1 MASLKA
7 WYFRNPDLARE
18 TSAAA
23 VSSLLLMLLPDAAP
37 ASPSRSYAYL
47 ASANNAKSAAE
58 RCENESYDV
67 AIQACSE
74 VIRNDRRAAWAY
86 NNRGL
91 ELRKKHVLEK
101 AISDFSEAIR
111 LKPDFAEAYYNRG
124 RTQGADTS
132 DAIVDC
138 DEAIKINPKY
148 AEAYNSRG
156 DAWEKRGEVNRAIA
170 DYQKAIRVN
179 PNFELAKLN
188 LKTLL
193 SAQAREQ
200 TNVAAQPAP
209 QRQAAFP
216 QVVSAS
222 MSCQSYAD
230 FAVQQ
235 FRSKSLLQCDGG
247 QQEWWR
253 DDYRYHYDWCASLP
267 ANSALPIKGIA
278 DREKVLAKCEAIDT
292 AQRDPLPPETA
303 SPPQVAQSQAVPSAP
318 AQTSPAAAVAGWT
331 KHDVTIP
338 LKSHPDEPAKGT
350 LGIRTGPRSEDLIGV
365 LKPGQTG
372 GVFVMGHS
380 VDRLLQMMMTLS
392 RESWDIVDSPSMGLL
407 QRGDI
412 ITVAAGRAV
421 SGDSD
426 LLSVVR
432 ASTPGTPMKL
442 EVWRYRDGLQ
452 QLESALWQRA
462 QSNDAGATFVLGVF
476 EQIPAQGV
484 PNYERAFAFFHRA
497 AALGHLRAM
506 EFAAF
511 AYRTGRGADKNP
523 AEAEKWYRRSAER
536 GSADGMF
543 NLALLMSEGQPGQAT
558 QAEAFRL
565 MERAASRGLLVA
577 YYQLAKYSDIGHGT
591 ARNPAAGAQ
600 HLFDA
605 VRKGSVASLT
615 GFPRD
620 STGWKPSTE
629 FVAALQ
635 RLLRDASVYHGPLDG
650 TLGPEVIAGLT
661 RLQKGGTP

>member
-7 WYFRNPDLARE
+7 WCFRNPVLTRE
-18 TSAAA
+18 LFAAA
-23 VSSLLLMLLPDAAP
+23 VSGLLLMLLPDAAP
-37 ASPSRSYAYL
+37 VSLSHSYAEL
-47 ASANNAKSAAE
+47 ASANNVQSAAE
-58 RCENESYDV
+58 RCENENYDA

-91 ELRKKHVLEK
+91 ELKKKHELEK

-124 RTQGADTS
+124 RTQGADTGA
-132 DAIVDC
+132 AIADF
-138 DEAIKINPKY
+138 DEAIRINPKY

-156 DAWEKRGEVNRAIA
+156 DAWEKRGEVNKAIA
-170 DYQKAIRVN
+170 DYQEAIRVN
-179 PNFELAKLN
+179 PNYELAKLN

-193 SAQAREQ
+193 STQAREK

-216 QVVSAS
+216 EVASAS
-222 MSCQSYAD
+222 LSCQSYAD

-247 QQEWWR
+247 QREWWSG
-253 DDYRYHYDWCASLP
+253 DYRYHYDWCASLP

-278 DREKVLAKCEAIDT
+278 DREKVLAKCESFDT
-292 AQRDPLPPETA
+292 AQGRPPPATG
-303 SPPQVAQSQAVPSAP
+303 SSPQVAQSQAAPSAS

-331 KHDVTIP
+331 KRDVTIP
-338 LKSHPDEPAKGT
+338 LHAHRDDPTKGA

-372 GVFVMGHS
+372 GVFVVGHN
-380 VDRLLQMMMTLS
+380 
-392 RESWDIVDSPSMGLL
+392 VDSPSMGLL

-412 ITVAAGRAV
+412 ITLAAGRAV
-421 SGDSD
+421 SGDRD

-432 ASTPGTPMKL
+432 ASSPGTPMKL
-442 EVWRYRDGLQ
+442 EVWRYRDGLR

-462 QSNDAGATFVLGVF
+462 QSNDAGATFVLGIF
-476 EQIPAQGV
+476 EQYPASGP
-484 PNYERAFAFFHRA
+484 PNHNRAFAYFHRA

-506 EFAAF
+506 ESTGL
-511 AYRTGRGADKNP
+511 AYQTGRGAEKNP
-523 AEAEKWYRRSAER
+523 AEAEKWHRRSIER
-536 GSADGMF
+536 GSASGMF
-543 NLALLMSEGQPGQAT
+543 NLALLIDEGLPGRAGE
-558 QAEAFRL
+558 AEAFRL
-565 MERAASRGLLVA
+565 MEGAASRGMLAA
-577 YYQLAKYSDIGHGT
+577 YYQLAKWSDLGRGT

-605 VRKGSVASLT
+605 VRKGSVDSLT
-615 GFPRD
+615 SFPRD
-620 STGWKPSTE
+620 SRGWKPSAE

-635 RLLRDASVYHGPLDG
+635 RLLRDAGVYHGPLDS
-650 TLGPEVIAGLT
+650 TLSPEVIAGLT

>member
-7 WYFRNPDLARE
+7 RCFRNPVLTRE
-18 TSAAA
+18 LFAAA
-23 VSSLLLMLLPDAAP
+23 VSGLLLMLLPNAAP
-37 ASPSRSYAYL
+37 ASMSSQSYVNL
-47 ASANNAKSAAE
+47 ASAENAQSAAE
-58 RCENESYDV
+58 RCENEGYDT

-91 ELRKKHVLEK
+91 EFRKKHELEK

-132 DAIVDC
+132 AAIADF

-156 DAWEKRGEVNRAIA
+156 DAWEKRGEVTKAIA

-179 PNFELAKLN
+179 PNYELAKLN

-193 SAQAREQ
+193 SAQARE
-200 TNVAAQPAP
+200 TMNVAAQPAS
-209 QRQAAFP
+209 QQLAAAAAP
-216 QVVSAS
+216 AS
-222 MSCQSYAD
+222 LSCQSYAD

-235 FRSKSLLQCDGG
+235 FRSRSLLQCDGG
-247 QQEWWR
+247 QQEWWSG
-253 DDYRYHYDWCASLP
+253 DYRYHYDWCASLP

-278 DREKVLAKCEAIDT
+278 DREKVLAKCESIDT
-292 AQRDPLPPETA
+292 AQRALLPPGTG
-303 SPPQVAQSQAVPSAP
+303 SSPQVAQPQAASSAS
-318 AQTSPAAAVAGWT
+318 AQTSPAVAVAGWT

-338 LKSHPDEPAKGT
+338 LKSRPDDPTKGA

-365 LKPGQTG
+365 LKPGQTSG
-372 GVFVMGHS
+372 AFVIG
-380 VDRLLQMMMTLS
+380 LN
-392 RESWDIVDSPSMGLL
+392 VDSPSMGLL

-412 ITVAAGRAV
+412 ITRAAGRAI
-421 SGDSD
+421 SGDLALS
-426 LLSVVR
+426 SVVR
-432 ASTPGTPMKL
+432 ASSPGTPMTL
-442 EVWRYRDGLQ
+442 EVWRYRDGLR

-476 EQIPAQGV
+476 EQIPANYDRLTEFFFKEIPAPGV
-484 PNYERAFAFFHRA
+484 PNYKRAFEFFHRA
-497 AALGHLRAM
+497 AALGHVRAM
-506 EFAAF
+506 EYVAV
-511 AYRTGRGADKNP
+511 AYQTGRGAEKNQ
-523 AEAEKWYRRSAER
+523 AEAEKWLRRSVER
-536 GSADGMF
+536 GSANAMF
-543 NLALLMSEGQPGQAT
+543 NLALLISEGLPGQAT
-558 QAEAFRL
+558 EAEAFRL

-577 YYQLAKYSDIGHGT
+577 YYHLAKYSDLGSGT
-591 ARNPAAGAQ
+591 ARNAVAGAQ
-600 HLFDA
+600 YLFDA
-605 VRKGSVASLT
+605 VRKGSVAALT
-615 GFPRD
+615 SFPKD
-620 STGWKPSTE
+620 SRGWKPSAE

-635 RLLRDASVYHGPLDG
+635 RLLRDAGVYHGPLDG

>member
-1 MASLKA
+1 MASFKA
-7 WYFRNPDLARE
+7 WCFRNPVLARE
-18 TSAAA
+18 ICAAA
-23 VSSLLLMLLPDAAP
+23 ASGLLLMLVPDAAP

-47 ASANNAKSAAE
+47 ASNNAKSAAE
-58 RCENESYDV
+58 RCENESYDI

-91 ELRKKHVLEK
+91 ELRKKHELEK

-132 DAIVDC
+132 AAIADF

-222 MSCQSYAD
+222 LTCQSYAD

-247 QQEWWR
+247 QQEWWSA
-253 DDYRYHYDWCASLP
+253 DYRYHYDWCESLP

-278 DREKVLAKCEAIDT
+278 DREKVLAKCESIDT
-292 AQRDPLPPETA
+292 AQRDPLPPATA
-303 SPPQVAQSQAVPSAP
+303 SPPQVAQSQAAPSAS

-338 LKSHPDEPAKGT
+338 LKSHPDDPKGA
-350 LGIRTGPRSEDLIGV
+350 LGIRTGPRSEDMIGV

-372 GVFVMGHS
+372 GVFVLGHN
-380 VDRLLQMMMTLS
+380 
-392 RESWDIVDSPSMGLL
+392 VDSPSMGLL

-412 ITVAAGRAV
+412 ITLAAGRAI
-421 SGDSD
+421 SGDPD
-426 LLSVVR
+426 LFSLVR
-432 ASTPGTPMKL
+432 ASTPFTPMKL
-442 EVWRYRDGLQ
+442 EVWRYRDGLR

-497 AALGHLRAM
+497 AALGHVRAM

-523 AEAEKWYRRSAER
+523 AEAEKWLRRSAER
-536 GSADGMF
+536 GSTDGMF
-543 NLALLMSEGQPGQAT
+543 NLALLISEGQPGQAK

-615 GFPRD
+615 SFPRD
-620 STGWKPSTE
+620 STGWKPSAE

-635 RLLRDASVYHGPLDG
+635 RLLRDASVYHGPPDG